1 MPIRFRCAY
10 CNQLMGIAHRKAGTV
25 VSCPTCH
32 GWVKV
37 PTPPGQEDEELNP
50 ASAKVPKPN
59 VFEKPDFDANIE
71 EPRAFHTHG
80 AEPPPTAPQ
89 AAEFDVEPVVLSS
102 AIPEATV
109 MPMTSAVPR
118 SVWVLLA
125 IGAVLLVAIAFTAGF
140 VAAKLFAHG

>member
-1 MPIRFRCAY
+1 
-10 CNQLMGIAHRKAGTV
+10 MGIAHRKAGTV
-25 VSCPTCH
+25 VSSPTCH

-37 PTPPGQEDEELNP
+37 PTPPGQEEEEQHP

-59 VFEKPDFDANIE
+59 VFEKPDFDADIVQ
-71 EPRAFHTHG
+71 PRAFHTHG

-89 AAEFDVEPVVLSS
+89 AAEFDVEPIVLSS

-118 SVWVLLA
+118 SVWVLLV
-125 IGAVLLVAIAFTAGF
+125 IGAVLLAAIAFAAGF
-140 VAAKLFAHG
+140 AVAKLFAPG